1 MLFGTEKNVEL
12 TFEQLQQIDVHKK
25 ILANLESEVLSA
37 QKVLAG
43 TKLECERAI
52 KDLAYRNDLLSEIEP
67 KIKSKRDELQEL
79 NRMVGEINAVK
90 EKQEE
95 EIRTANKIMSDKEQE
110 LRERDAKLSISEQ
123 EHNKKVEEHNKKSDE
138 LSKHKEMVE
147 TAKNAFL
154 KATETVKW

>member
-25 ILANLESEVLSA
+25 ILANLESEVLNA

-52 KDLAYRNDLLSEIEP
+52 KDLAYRNDLLAEIEP
-67 KIKSKRDELQEL
+67 KIESKRDELQEL

-138 LSKHKEMVE
+138 LSRHSELVE
-147 TAKNAFL
+147 NAKSAFL